1 MAELDLAVVIS
12 TEKDFFLAKSRPTSV
27 VLHVTFPWLL
37 GANMFLGN
45 GNEEKCHVLVKRIAL
60 PLPLVHKVTSS

>member
-1 MAELDLAVVIS
+1 MFS
-12 TEKDFFLAKSRPTSV
+12 FRPKDILAKSRPTSV

-45 GNEEKCHVLVKRIAL
+45 GNEEKCHVLAKE
-60 PLPLVHKVTSS
+60 